1 MIDLFSNSK
10 EPGWTWPVT
19 VALLATILLAGGPA
33 FAQVDVVQTLLLSR
47 APVSSPPPA
56 VLSESFIVTAPPA
69 PTAIAILLP
78 GGAGLVGL
86 APNGTGGGTLDV
98 NSHNFVVRSR
108 CLFAGH
114 NLYTITLDAA
124 TDFYLLGGLAGYEG
138 SAAHV
143 SDILTVIAWARSTM
157 PGLPVW
163 IVGTSRGTG
172 GAFVAGSYSPAQ
184 GGPDGLVFAASLNSK
199 TDRDSLLMANL
210 AGITV
215 PALLINDAGSTCS
228 IASTA
233 GEKPVLKALTQSPRK
248 GIEQVASGKL
258 TALTGNCDALSDH
271 GFFGIE
277 DTAVSDIAV
286 WMAILPAT
294 LTPANA
300 TYATQAVGT
309 TSAAKTFT
317 LTNDQ
322 TVTLTSIGISTTGD
336 FAVSAT
342 TCTTSLAA
350 KGKCTISVTFTPTE
364 TGTRTGELSV
374 SDSASNS
381 PQTSSLTGTGK

>member
-1 MIDLFSNSK
+1 MIGLFSNCK
-10 EPGWTWPVT
+10 KPRWIWPAT
-19 VALLATILLAGGPA
+19 VAILTTILLVGGTA

-47 APVSSPPPA
+47 APVSSPPPP

-78 GGAGLVGL
+78 GGGGLIGL

-108 CLFAGH
+108 SLFAGH

-124 TDFYLLGGLAGYEG
+124 TDFYLLPGGLAGYEG

-143 SDILTVIAWARSTM
+143 SDILAVIAWARSTM

-184 GGPDGLVFAASLNSK
+184 GGPDGLVFAASVNDSN
-199 TDRDSLLMANL
+199 DPDSLLMANL
-210 AGITV
+210 VDITV
-215 PALLINDAGSTCS
+215 PVLLINDVGSTCS
-228 IASTA
+228 LATTA
-233 GEKPVLKALTQSPRK
+233 GEKPVLKALKQSPRK
-248 GIEQVASGKL
+248 GIEQVPSGGL

-277 DTAVSDIAV
+277 DTAVKNIAV
-286 WMAILPAT
+286 WMA
-294 LTPANA
+294 
-300 TYATQAVGT
+300 
-309 TSAAKTFT
+309 K
-317 LTNDQ
+317 
-322 TVTLTSIGISTTGD
+322 
-336 FAVSAT
+336 
-342 TCTTSLAA
+342 
-350 KGKCTISVTFTPTE
+350 
-364 TGTRTGELSV
+364 
-374 SDSASNS
+374 
-381 PQTSSLTGTGK
+381 

>member
-294 LTPANA
+294 ADPGQRYLRDAGGRHDQCSEDVHPDQRPDRNA
-300 TYATQAVGT
+300 DQHRDLDDRRFCGVGDD
-309 TSAAKTFT
+309 
-317 LTNDQ
+317 LHDEPGGQGQMYDQ
-322 TVTLTSIGISTTGD
+322 RDVHADGD
-336 FAVSAT
+336 RDQD
-342 TCTTSLAA
+342 
-350 KGKCTISVTFTPTE
+350 GGTE
-364 TGTRTGELSV
+364 RER
-374 SDSASNS
+374 
-381 PQTSSLTGTGK
+381 